1 MIMLTRVDSQLFLAG
16 CLLRSLRQSTHPF
29 LPVLP
34 LHPIH
39 LFVDTDVDKA
49 SVNNWISRASG
60 NGLVQ
65 RAWTAGCLGDSEALP
80 GHGKGLS
87 VEDS

>member
-1 MIMLTRVDSQLFLAG
+1 M
-16 CLLRSLRQSTHPF
+16 SLHQSPHPF
-29 LPVLP
+29 LTVLP

-49 SVNNWISRASG
+49 SVNNCISRASG
-60 NGLVQ
+60 NGRVQ
-65 RAWTAGCLGDSEALP
+65 RAWTAGCLGDSKALP
-80 GHGKGLS
+80 GHGKEPS

>member
-1 MIMLTRVDSQLFLAG
+1 MITLTRVDSQLLQAG
-16 CLLRSLRQSTHPF
+16 CLLWSLQSTRPF
-29 LPVLP
+29 LTVLP

-49 SVNNWISRASG
+49 SVNNQISRTSD

-65 RAWTAGCLGDSEALP
+65 DAWTAGCPGDPKALP
-80 GHGKGLS
+80 GHGKGPS
-87 VEDS
+87 VEDP

>member
-1 MIMLTRVDSQLFLAG
+1 MITLTRVDSQLLQAG
-16 CLLRSLRQSTHPF
+16 CFYGLFINPHI
-29 LPVLP
+29 LP

-49 SVNNWISRASG
+49 SVNNQISRTSD

-65 RAWTAGCLGDSEALP
+65 DAWTAGCPGDPEALP

-87 VEDS
+87 VEDP